1 MTGLTGT
8 QPEIKGFS
16 DFDKEAD
23 QDIIKDIDAAF
34 EVKIIDPNE
43 AEPVIVSLN
52 PLADLMEETKEIA
65 VRFARLRAPLHIE
78 KYKRLLINYS
88 DLDCYDAESFVEGLM
103 RKVGDNMVKEQEKNE
118 PIINKAEKI
127 TANMDKSTSNI
138 IKPNGGL

>member
-1 MTGLTGT
+1 MKAIFRIERHK
-8 QPEIKGFS
+8 P
-16 DFDKEAD
+16 
-23 QDIIKDIDAAF
+23 
-34 EVKIIDPNE
+34 
-43 AEPVIVSLN
+43 
-52 PLADLMEETKEIA
+52 ETKEIA

-127 TANMDKSTSNI
+127 TGEFSIEDLVGKTIECKVDNFRRSRLKMI
-138 IKPNGGL
+138 RVEL